1 MAAQFDSDSL
11 ATIHNMVDHKY
22 CFGKY
27 FESTKVAFDGI
38 NVAAL
43 GDGGPSRQV
52 RDLVEDNML
61 LNGWEARILIDR
73 QLPDEISLANY
84 TIDYQ
89 LIFESQGCDYK
100 HQLVAEMC
108 FDNRQ
113 AIGTN
118 LLKADFANRN
128 FTAVPDRASAAI
140 LVVLNSGAREA
151 GRWDNGVGVQDEY
164 SLALRR
170 VYTHNI
176 STTILLLVV
185 V

>member
-11 ATIHNMVDHKY
+11 STIDNMVDHKY
-22 CFGKY
+22 CYEQY
-27 FESTKVAFDGI
+27 FESAKVVFNSI
-38 NVAAL
+38 NVGAL
-43 GDGGPSRQV
+43 ADGGPSRQV
-52 RDLVEDNML
+52 RDLVENKML
-61 LNGWEARILIDR
+61 SNGWVPRILIDR
-73 QLPDEISLANY
+73 QLPNEISLANY

-89 LIFESQGCDYK
+89 LIFEYQDCDCK
-100 HQLVAEMC
+100 HQLVVEMC

-118 LLKADFANRN
+118 VLKVDFANRN
-128 FTAVPDRASAAI
+128 FTASRDRVSAAV

-170 VYTHNI
+170 VYAHNV

-185 V
+185 I

>member
-11 ATIHNMVDHKY
+11 ATIDNMVDHKD
-22 CFGKY
+22 CFKNF
-27 FESTKVAFDGI
+27 FESAKVAFDGI
-38 NVAAL
+38 NVGAL

-52 RDLVEDNML
+52 RDLVENRML
-61 LNGWEARILIDR
+61 TNGWEARILLDR

-84 TIDYQ
+84 TVDYQ
-89 LIFESQGCDYK
+89 VIFESKGCDYK
-100 HQLVAEMC
+100 HQLVVEMC

-118 LLKADFANRN
+118 LLKADFANRI
-128 FTAVPDRASAAI
+128 FTAVPSRASVAI

-170 VYTHNI
+170 VYTHNV

-185 V
+185 I